1 EDSGPR
7 SQVPPGNGMG
17 SRVMQTQRRH
27 AGPRPRRWSVK
38 EYHRL
43 GDLGFFRHRRV
54 ELVEAAGVLTMP
66 INPPPPTSAKRAGA
80 ALTLACGAGFHV
92 RAQQPLRLGPR
103 SEPVPDIAVVA
114 GPPED
119 YRQQHPTTA
128 LLLMEVSD
136 RTLWYDRRRK
146 A

>member
-1 EDSGPR
+1 E
-7 SQVPPGNGMG
+7 
-17 SRVMQTQRRH
+17 
-27 AGPRPRRWSVK
+27 
-38 EYHRL
+38 
-43 GDLGFFRHRRV
+43 
-54 ELVEAAGVLTMP
+54 
-66 INPPPPTSAKRAGA
+66 
-80 ALTLACGAGFHV
+80 ALTLAFGAGFHV

-103 SEPVPDIAVVA
+103 SEPVPDIAVVS

-146 A
+146 AGLYARAGIADYWIVNLKRRQLEVYRNPMPDAARYAGYRYSNVTILTEAETVAPLAAPQASVAVADLLP